1 MKRRSSLFRTRLGA
15 CCLAMV
21 VVLVLAPALGA
32 RIKQIVVTK
41 TESPTFGGASFG
53 SVGQYELIQGTISGE
68 VDPNNPQN
76 AVIVDISQAPRNSHG
91 TVTYSADFQI
101 IRPINLA
108 SGNHRIIFDLPNR
121 GRATAL
127 GILNGG
133 SGNSKTGAG
142 SPGNGFIMN
151 QGYTLVE
158 SAWDIS
164 AAPSGF
170 SVRFPVATN
179 PDGSAIVGTVLEE
192 FVIDKNGT
200 PATEPLTYAAASD
213 DKSQATLTVRENY
226 GDTPIVIPSSGW
238 DYADSTLTAIK
249 LTSGSFGGPGS
260 FGPTALYE
268 FTYIA
273 RDPLVAG
280 LGFAAL
286 RDLATFLRSAKTD
299 DSGNPN
305 PMAGDV
311 EAIYTACYSQPCRTL
326 HDFLLWSFNEVE
338 RQNDSAGN
346 RNSERDD
353 DRDGGHHQKVFDGV
367 INWVGG
373 GDGSYMNYRFAQPGR
388 TSRQHIARWY
398 PEFQF
403 PWANHIT
410 HDPVTHQT
418 AGRLDA
424 CRRTNTCP
432 KIIELNSENEYY
444 SKGGSLLTTDTRG
457 HDLELEDTPNVRYYL
472 MSSLPHA
479 AGTAPGVCQQPQN
492 PLNAGAVL
500 RALTVDMDEWVTNG
514 TRPPANRV
522 PRRSDGTLQASLPQ
536 SGMGFP
542 TIPGVTYNGVMHTGD
557 LFNFGPRFH
566 QGILDVIPPILLD
579 TPYPVF
585 VPKTDSDGNDM
596 AGIRLPDVSV
606 PVATYTG
613 WALRASAPGDPVPI
627 VDGCDAAG
635 QRIPFAKTMADRL
648 AAGDPRPSLQ
658 ERYAD
663 HAAYVNLVTE
673 AAQDLQR
680 QRLLLDMDVQAYI
693 VGAQAASVP

>member
-1 MKRRSSLFRTRLGA
+1 M
-15 CCLAMV
+15 
-21 VVLVLAPALGA
+21 
-32 RIKQIVVTK
+32 
-41 TESPTFGGASFG
+41 
-53 SVGQYELIQGTISGE
+53 
-68 VDPNNPQN
+68 
-76 AVIVDISQAPRNSHG
+76 
-91 TVTYSADFQI
+91 
-101 IRPINLA
+101 
-108 SGNHRIIFDLPNR
+108 
-121 GRATAL
+121 
-127 GILNGG
+127 
-133 SGNSKTGAG
+133 
-142 SPGNGFIMN
+142 
-151 QGYTLVE
+151 
-158 SAWDIS
+158 
-164 AAPSGF
+164 
-170 SVRFPVATN
+170 
-179 PDGSAIVGTVLEE
+179 
-192 FVIDKNGT
+192 
-200 PATEPLTYAAASD
+200 
-213 DKSQATLTVRENY
+213 
-226 GDTPIVIPSSGW
+226 IPSSGW

-280 LGFAAL
+280 LGFTAL

-373 GDGSYMNYRFAQPGR
+373 GDGSYMNYRFAQPAR

-398 PEFQF
+398 PEYQF

-522 PRRSDGTLQASLPQ
+522 PRRSDGTLQPSLPQ

-566 QGILDVIPPILLD
+566 QGILDVVPPILLD

-673 AAQDLQR
+673 AAQELQR

>member
-1 MKRRSSLFRTRLGA
+1 MKRRSSVFRTRLGA
-15 CCLAMV
+15 SCLAMV
-21 VVLVLAPALGA
+21 VVLALAPALGA

-68 VDPNNPQN
+68 VDPNNPQD
-76 AVIVDISQAPRNSHG
+76 AVIVDISRAPRNSHG

-108 SGNHRIIFDLPNR
+108 AGNHRIIFDLPNR

-127 GILNGG
+127 SILNGG
-133 SGNSKTGAG
+133 SGNTKTGAG

-179 PDGSAIVGTVLEE
+179 HDGSAIVGTVLEE
-192 FVIDKNGT
+192 FVIDKSGT

-238 DYADSTLTAIK
+238 DYADSTLTGIK

-280 LGFAAL
+280 LGFAAV
-286 RDLATFLRSAKTD
+286 RDLATFLRNARTD
-299 DSGNPN
+299 DSGDPN

-326 HDFLLWSFNEVE
+326 HDFLLWGFNEVE
-338 RQNDSAGN
+338 HQNDSAGD
-346 RNSERDD
+346 RRSDRDD
-353 DRDGGHHQKVFDGV
+353 DRDESHHQKVFEGV

-373 GDGSYMNYRFAQPGR
+373 GDGLYMNYRFAQPGR

-410 HDPVTHQT
+410 HDPVTHRK

-424 CRRTNTCP
+424 CRRTDTCP

-492 PLNAGAVL
+492 PLNASAVL

-514 TRPPANRV
+514 TLPPANRV
-522 PRRSDGTLQASLPQ
+522 PRRSDGTLQPSLPQ

-566 QGILDVIPPILLD
+566 QGILDVMPPLLLD

-585 VPKTDSDGNDM
+585 VPKTDSDGNDI

-663 HAAYVNLVTE
+663 HAAYVNLVTQ
-673 AAQDLQR
+673 AAQELQR

-693 VGAQAASVP
+693 VAAQAASVP